1 MILPNFSN
9 KGQVLSLVLF
19 IKIRPGLCAVGD
31 GCNRTIRFVFTAESS
46 RYTQLTVSVLSVPCS
61 WLLCTSW
68 NEEDLALLVPEEVS
82 SIDSVD
88 S

>member
-1 MILPNFSN
+1 MA
-9 KGQVLSLVLF
+9 VTELSGV
-19 IKIRPGLCAVGD
+19 
-31 GCNRTIRFVFTAESS
+31 FVAESA
-46 RYTQLTVSVLSVPCS
+46 RYTEVSQLKISVLSVSCS

-68 NEEDLALLVPEEVS
+68 NGEDLALLVPDEVS